1 MVISLTKVSWGS
13 EFLTENWVSHL
24 GLVAILVGTLTAI
37 MVGTATDHIKGWLK
51 TTIILL
57 LITGGVIFSLLS
69 LVTLQVVTMPSM
81 GLLQAAIYFL
91 LLLGNA
97 CVVSTSPL
105 LFEFGVEKLYPI
117 SEGMI
122 GGWLN
127 IWYNI
132 ISVIFLGLFDIPHI
146 GTKWLS
152 FVLPVSC
159 FMVIPLFL
167 TIKEEYKRRSID
179 EDVSKEDSEEENAN

>member
-1 MVISLTKVSWGS
+1 MGPKM
-13 EFLTENWVSHL
+13 WV
-24 GLVAILVGTLTAI
+24 
-37 MVGTATDHIKGWLK
+37 
-51 TTIILL
+51 
-57 LITGGVIFSLLS
+57 
-69 LVTLQVVTMPSM
+69 
-81 GLLQAAIYFL
+81 LQACVYVF
-91 LLLGNA
+91 LLLGNSF
-97 CVVSTSPL
+97 VVSTSPL

-179 EDVSKEDSEEENAN
+179 EDVSKEDSEEENANTIDDVENARIEDDSGGDSISNYVYFK

>member
-1 MVISLTKVSWGS
+1 MGPKM
-13 EFLTENWVSHL
+13 WV
-24 GLVAILVGTLTAI
+24 
-37 MVGTATDHIKGWLK
+37 
-51 TTIILL
+51 
-57 LITGGVIFSLLS
+57 
-69 LVTLQVVTMPSM
+69 
-81 GLLQAAIYFL
+81 LQACVYVF
-91 LLLGNA
+91 LLLGNSF
-97 CVVSTSPL
+97 VVSTSPL